1 MSTQTRRQTHSATES
16 VRRRACTAHSPS
28 CTAQKRRLTHSRL
41 CHSTCALAS
50 ALVVR
55 YPLPLQPLSAVVH
68 LCSLCLSHLGCTALG
83 CSALPLVRSPPHRA
97 LHAAKA
103 PLRAQKATSP
113 RNRPS
118 PRLIFYG
125 LARGFIAL
133 TLTASPAKLAH
144 EGHDEGS
151 SLRRVGEG
159 VTPCVPSWARGPGA
173 AVSASMR
180 LVIAAS
186 CKHNLSCDSKKFVGT
201 SAAHG
206 ATVAVAAARV
216 RLVSVE
222 S

>member
-1 MSTQTRRQTHSATES
+1 M
-16 VRRRACTAHSPS
+16 
-28 CTAQKRRLTHSRL
+28 
-41 CHSTCALAS
+41 
-50 ALVVR
+50 
-55 YPLPLQPLSAVVH
+55 
-68 LCSLCLSHLGCTALG
+68 
-83 CSALPLVRSPPHRA
+83 
-97 LHAAKA
+97 
-103 PLRAQKATSP
+103 
-113 RNRPS
+113 
-118 PRLIFYG
+118 
-125 LARGFIAL
+125 
-133 TLTASPAKLAH
+133 TASPAKLAH